1 MENVLAILLAGGVG
15 ERLYPLTERIAKPAV
30 RFGGIYRIID
40 FTLSNCVNSNLR
52 RVFVLTQYK
61 SLELVRHLR
70 EGWNIFSRELGEFI
84 EAIPPM
90 RRVHDEWY
98 LGTADAVYQNLESV
112 LDEDPSATLI
122 LGSDHI
128 YKMDYHEM
136 VDWHRSQRADVTIAT
151 IQVSPDEAKR
161 FGIAEMDSSH
171 RVIGF
176 EEKPQH
182 GNPIRSVFNSD
193 MTSASM
199 GIYIFNTP
207 VLIEALKCD
216 AACTSS
222 SHDFGKDVLPWCL
235 DRYRVVGY
243 DFHDLNNKK
252 ALYWRDVGT
261 LDSYYE
267 ANMDLVAV
275 NPEFNLYDQSW
286 PIRAGTIQQPPA
298 KFVFASEGRRMG
310 VALDSIISPGCI
322 ISGGRVV
329 KSVLSPGVRVNSWCE
344 VDSSI
349 LLTGVQVGRYA
360 RVRCAIVPP
369 HISIPDHAVIGFDPN
384 EDRARGYVVTDS
396 GIVVLPPSPTL
407 LEQT

>member
-15 ERLYPLTERIAKPAV
+15 ERLYPLTERVAKPAV
-30 RFGGIYRIID
+30 RFGGVYRIID
-40 FTLSNCVNSNLR
+40 FTLSNCVNSNIR

-61 SLELVRHLR
+61 SLELIRHLR
-70 EGWNIFSRELGEFI
+70 EGWSFFSRQLGEFI
-84 EAIPPM
+84 EPISPM
-90 RRVHDEWY
+90 RRVHDDWY

-112 LDEDPSATLI
+112 LGEAPSMTLI
-122 LGSDHI
+122 LGADHI

-136 VDWHRSQRADVTIAT
+136 LDWHRTQGADVTIAT
-151 IQVSPDEAKR
+151 IQIPPEDARR

-171 RVIGF
+171 RVVGF

-182 GNPIRSVFNSD
+182 GNPKRSTFNAE
-193 MTSASM
+193 MASASM

-216 AACTSS
+216 AACAAS

-235 DRYRVVGY
+235 NRFRVIGY

-267 ANMDLVAV
+267 ANMDLVSV
-275 NPEFNLYDQSW
+275 SPEFNLYDESW
-286 PIRAGTIQQPPA
+286 PLRTGPIRQPPA

-310 VALDSIISPGCI
+310 VAMDSIISPGCI

-329 KSVLSPGVRVNSWCE
+329 KSILSPGVRVNSWCE

-360 RVRCAIVPP
+360 RVRSAIIPP
-369 HISIPDHAVIGFDPN
+369 HVAIPEHAVIGFDAN
-384 EDRARGYVVTDS
+384 EDRARGYVVTDG
-396 GIVVLPPSPTL
+396 GIVVLPSSPTL
-407 LEQT
+407 LETC

>member
-15 ERLYPLTERIAKPAV
+15 ERLHPLTQRIAKPAV

-40 FTLSNCVNSNLR
+40 FTLSNCVNSNIR

-70 EGWNIFSRELGEFI
+70 EGWNLFSRQLGEFI

-90 RRVHDEWY
+90 RRVHDDWY

-112 LDEDPSATLI
+112 LDENSQAALI
-122 LGSDHI
+122 LSADQI

-136 VDWHRSQRADVTIAT
+136 VDWHRTQRADVTIAT
-151 IQVSPDEAKR
+151 IQIAPEEAGR

-182 GNPIRSVFNSD
+182 GNPKRSVFNPE

-199 GIYIFNTP
+199 GIYVFNTP
-207 VLIEALKCD
+207 VLLEALKYD
-216 AACTSS
+216 AACAAS

-235 DRYRVVGY
+235 DRFRVVGY
-243 DFHDLNNKK
+243 DFHDLNNKR

-261 LDSYYE
+261 LDAYYE
-267 ANMDLVAV
+267 ANMDLVSV
-275 NPEFNLYDQSW
+275 IPEFNLYDESW
-286 PIRAGTIQQPPA
+286 PIRTSPIRQPPA

-329 KSVLSPGVRVNSWCE
+329 KSILSPGVRVNSWCE

-349 LLTGVQVGRYA
+349 LLTGVEVGRYA
-360 RVRCAIVPP
+360 RVRCAVIPP
-369 HISIPDHAVIGFDPN
+369 FVSIPEHAVIGFDAN
-384 EDRARGYVVTDS
+384 EDRARGYVITES
-396 GIVVLPPSPTL
+396 GIVVVPPSPTT
-407 LEQT
+407 LELS